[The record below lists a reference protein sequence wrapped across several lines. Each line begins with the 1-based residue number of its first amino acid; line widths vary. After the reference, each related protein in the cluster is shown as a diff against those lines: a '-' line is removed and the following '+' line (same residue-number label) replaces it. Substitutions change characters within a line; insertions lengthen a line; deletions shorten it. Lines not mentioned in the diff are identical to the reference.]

1 MRCAALV
8 MAVLAAGALA
18 GCTATSA
25 GTAATAS
32 RTASAAASAAAR
44 VGRATAA
51 QPKPEATP
59 GPPPPQKPAALPVA
73 PPGAG
78 ALPQTRTLPSTT
90 DTAFKNLIHDFWLAV
105 TTGNPDYAK
114 PAFFPEKA
122 YEQVK
127 AIADPDQDWQTRLWD
142 EFALD
147 VKAVRPLIGR
157 DARLLKV
164 IVPMQYAIWVPPG
177 ACYNSHRVLARP
189 RRASRVRAGRGHP
202 LVRDHVADFLAR
214 RLVPGPPRRL
224 QQDRP
229 RGHRRRRGAGA
240 GRARPAGRLLAAA
253 PPAATR
259 RSPRPPAPT
268 P

>member
-1 MRCAALV
+1 
-8 MAVLAAGALA
+8 MAVLAAGGLA

-32 RTASAAASAAAR
+32 RTASAAASAAAS

-51 QPKPEATP
+51 QPKPKAAP
-59 GPPPPQKPAALPVA
+59 GPPPPRKPAALPVA
-73 PPGAG
+73 PPSAA

-122 YEQVK
+122 YQQVK

-157 DARLLKV
+157 DARLVKV

-177 ACYNSHRVLARP
+177 ACYNDIGYWHVPGARVVYERGGVTRSFGITSLISWRGDWYLVHLGSY
-189 RRASRVRAGRGHP
+189 SRTAPVGIVDDAEPGPG
-202 LVRDHVADFLAR
+202 
-214 RLVPGPPRRL
+214 VPGPP
-224 QQDRP
+224 
-229 RGHRRRRGAGA
+229 GGC
-240 GRARPAGRLLAAA
+240 
-253 PPAATR
+253 
-259 RSPRPPAPT
+259 
-268 P
+268 